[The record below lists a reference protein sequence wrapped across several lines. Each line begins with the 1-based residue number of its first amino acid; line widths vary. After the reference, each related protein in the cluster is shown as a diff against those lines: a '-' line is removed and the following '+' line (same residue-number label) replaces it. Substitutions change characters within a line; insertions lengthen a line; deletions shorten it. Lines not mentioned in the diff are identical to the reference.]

1 MLAEGDQSVRQAGG
15 WAQASK
21 RCLAG
26 GAGAVVMIDAI
37 AVAKSYGAEAVIDR
51 STCTPTTDRGEREER
66 RTRSRQLYNRPWMA
80 GFKPFK
86 PQAGAPGPTLLSLGV
101 P

>member
-37 AVAKSYGAEAVIDR
+37 AVAKSYGAEAVIDQ
-51 STCTPTTDRGEREER
+51 STCTPTTDRARGGAAD
-66 RTRSRQLYNRPWMA
+66 S
-80 GFKPFK
+80 K
-86 PQAGAPGPTLLSLGV
+86 QAALQPAMDGRF
-101 P
+101 